1 MFNFSESEE
10 QKRMI
15 EQANDIMEKYVY
27 PNEKYMVPHRGLPA
41 EILKPLQQ
49 IVIEKGLWAVHL
61 PKAVGGMGQ
70 GFVTLGLLS
79 EVIGQSPIGPYVF
92 GSMAPDAGNGEILWQ
107 AATEEQ
113 KEKYLIPLA
122 NGDIR
127 SCFGMTEPEVSGSD
141 PTTLQGKAMKDGNEW
156 VINAHKWYTTGAVGA
171 AFCIVMVVTDPEA
184 ESHRRTSLFI
194 VDTDNPGFEIVREV
208 PVLGDHYVG
217 GHCEVRFNDCR
228 VPESAMLGKRGEGF
242 KLAQL
247 RLGPGR
253 ITHAM
258 RWLGVARRSLNEM
271 MNYAIKQKDGDKT
284 LADSQTIQNFIAD
297 SEAEIQASRLL
308 TMQAAWKM
316 DQGDQ
321 SRKEVS
327 LIKLYGAQVLNN
339 VVDRAIQVLGTYGL
353 TPNTPLEGFYREA
366 RAARIYDGADEVH
379 RMVVARQILKE
390 FKAKERVHEPV
401 TISKE
406 RRSNGN

>member
-1 MFNFSESEE
+1 MLAETEE
-10 QKRMI
+10 VM
-15 EQANDIMEKYVY
+15 DKYVF
-27 PNEKYMVPHRGLPA
+27 PNEKYMVPHRGLP
-41 EILKPLQQ
+41 EDILKPLQE
-49 IVIEKGLWAVHL
+49 IVKEKGLWAAHM
-61 PKAVGGMGQ
+61 PKEMGGMGK
-70 GFVTLGLLS
+70 GFVSLGLLS

-92 GSMAPDAGNGEILWQ
+92 GSMAPDAGNGEILWH

-113 KEKYLIPLA
+113 KQKYLKPLA
-122 NGDIR
+122 EGEIR

-141 PTTLQGKAMKDGNEW
+141 PTTLKSRAEKDGNEW

-171 AFCIVMVVTDPEA
+171 TFCIAMVVTDPDA
-184 ESHRRTSLFI
+184 DKHHRTSLFI

-208 PVLGDHYVG
+208 PVLGDHYPG

-228 VPESAMLGKRGEGF
+228 VPEENMIGQRGEGF

-258 RWLGVARRSLNEM
+258 RWLGVARRAVNEM
-271 MNYAIKQKDGDKT
+271 IAYSLKKKVGDKT

-308 TMQAAWKM
+308 TLQAAWKM
-316 DQGDQ
+316 DQGDEA
-321 SRKEVS
+321 RKEVS
-327 LIKLYGAQVLNN
+327 LIKFYGANVLNN
-339 VVDRAIQVLGTYGL
+339 VLDRAIQTLGMYGL
-353 TPNTPLEGFYREA
+353 TPNTQLEGLYREA

-379 RMVVARQILKE
+379 RMVVARQLLRE
-390 FKAKERVHEPV
+390 FQAKERFHEPAS
-401 TISKE
+401 ISK
-406 RRSNGN
+406 

>member
-1 MFNFSESEE
+1 MFHFTESED
-10 QKRMI
+10 QRRMLD
-15 EQANDIMEKYVY
+15 EAMKIMEKYVF
-27 PNEKYMVPHRGLPA
+27 PNEKHMVPHRGLPH

-49 IVIEKGLWAVHL
+49 IVKEKGLWAAHL
-61 PKAVGGMGQ
+61 PKEVGGMGQ
-70 GFVTLGLLS
+70 GFLSLGLLS

-92 GSMAPDAGNGEILWQ
+92 GSMAPDAGNGEILWH
-107 AATEEQ
+107 AATQEQ
-113 KEKYLIPLA
+113 REKYLKPLA
-122 NGDIR
+122 AGDIR

-141 PTTLQGKAMKDGNEW
+141 PTTLQGKAVKEGDEW

-171 AFCIVMVVTDPEA
+171 SFCIAMVVTDPDA
-184 ESHRRTSLFI
+184 DPHNRTSLFI
-194 VDTDNPGFEIVREV
+194 VESDNPGFEIIREV
-208 PVLGDHYVG
+208 PVLGDHYPG

-228 VPESAMLGKRGEGF
+228 IPEKNILGMRGEGF

-258 RWLGVARRSLNEM
+258 RWLGVARRALNEM
-271 MNYAIKQKDGDKT
+271 IAYSLNKKDGNKT

-308 TMQAAWKM
+308 TLQAAWKM

-321 SRKEVS
+321 ARKDVS
-327 LIKLYGAQVLNN
+327 LIKFYGANVLNN
-339 VVDRAIQVLGTYGL
+339 VLDRAIQALGMYGL
-353 TPNTPLEGFYREA
+353 TANTQLEGLYREA

-390 FKAKERVHEPV
+390 FRAKEQANEPTPV
-401 TISKE
+401 TK
-406 RRSNGN
+406 